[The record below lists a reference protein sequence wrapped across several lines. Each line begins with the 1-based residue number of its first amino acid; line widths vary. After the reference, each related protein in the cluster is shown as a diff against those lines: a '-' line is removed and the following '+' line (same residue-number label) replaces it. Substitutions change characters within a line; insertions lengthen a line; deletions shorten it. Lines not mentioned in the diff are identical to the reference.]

1 ERGFWSA
8 NADRRNHPHTIKP
21 SSAVRQAV
29 IASRKIRGEKR
40 MELVQWP
47 ALIALA
53 VGVVVWGGVIL
64 VRNWR
69 EAPATAE
76 EDLD

>member
-1 ERGFWSA
+1 
-8 NADRRNHPHTIKP
+8 
-21 SSAVRQAV
+21 
-29 IASRKIRGEKR
+29 

-69 EAPATAE
+69 EAPAAAE

>member
-1 ERGFWSA
+1 
-8 NADRRNHPHTIKP
+8 
-21 SSAVRQAV
+21 
-29 IASRKIRGEKR
+29 

-53 VGVVVWGGVIL
+53 VGAVVWGGVIL
-64 VRNWR
+64 ARNWR
-69 EAPATAE
+69 EVPATAE